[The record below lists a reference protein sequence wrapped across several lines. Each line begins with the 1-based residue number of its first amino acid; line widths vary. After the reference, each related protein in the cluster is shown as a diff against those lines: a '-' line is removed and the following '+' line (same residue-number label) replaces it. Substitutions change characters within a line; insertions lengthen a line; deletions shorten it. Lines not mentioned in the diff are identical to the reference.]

1 MFTVT
6 ATFDVTLLYFV
17 AANVICILAYVL
29 LLKHKGRSV
38 KRNTDL
44 IAKTIV
50 DYFRENGNDV
60 RVECISR
67 ARGRRFV
74 ALISSKPSKRFRN
87 SHIVELGLT
96 AHVRK
101 VRGLDLEKVYWCFPV
116 KTKQDLGQ
124 VDAASDGVTVSASA
138 RADVYF
144 DEEATLQRKLPGYRV
159 KELPLEQFD
168 ELVTRQRLTAR
179 ASAAAPVAA

>member
-6 ATFDVTLLYFV
+6 ATFDVTMLYFV
-17 AANVICILAYVL
+17 AANIVCILAYVL
-29 LLKHKGRSV
+29 LSKHRGRSI
-38 KRNTDL
+38 KRNSEL
-44 IAKTIV
+44 ISKSIV
-50 DYFRENGNDV
+50 DYFRENGNEV

-67 ARGRRFV
+67 ARGRSFV

-101 VRGLDLEKVYWCFPV
+101 TRGLDLEKVYWCFPV
-116 KTKQDLGQ
+116 KTKQDVAQ
-124 VDAASDGVTVSASA
+124 SDAASGDVTVTAIA
-138 RADVYF
+138 KPDRYF
-144 DEEATLQRKLPGYRV
+144 DDETTLQRKLPGYRV

-168 ELVTRQRLTAR
+168 ELVTRQRLMASVDAAEPQTA
-179 ASAAAPVAA
+179 

>member
-17 AANVICILAYVL
+17 AANVVCILAYVL
-29 LLKHKGRSV
+29 LLKYQGRSI
-38 KRNTDL
+38 KRNSEL
-44 IAKTIV
+44 ISKTIF
-50 DYFRENGNDV
+50 DYFRENGNEV

-87 SHIVELGLT
+87 SHIVALGLS

-124 VDAASDGVTVSASA
+124 ADAAADGVTVSASA
-138 RADVYF
+138 KGDTYF
-144 DEEATLQRKLPGYRV
+144 DDESTLQRKLPSYRV
-159 KELPLEQFD
+159 KEVPLERFD
-168 ELVTRQRLTAR
+168 ELVIRQRLV
-179 ASAAAPVAA
+179 ASADAAVTA